1 MESSETRSKAI
12 DLGKALVQEL
22 RREPDVDTLSR
33 WMAHYVAEQIV
44 TAENASGAS
53 KAAAE
58 ERCFRTIL
66 SLWEHRATLPRG
78 HRPFEAFD
86 PILRALAA
94 LDPEERHPY
103 YHRMAPTD
111 QQQDNNEPDSVQ
123 VLVDFILGIDFAA
136 RLLIQ
141 TALNE
146 ATEKATSER
155 TKALLENAIP
165 ASAAGDIVV
174 LNTLL
179 ERARKC
185 RRNAEENN
193 AEARKRIQ
201 ETLDKLDA
209 FRAVCLQCRD
219 IFAEKFKLAEH

>member
-1 MESSETRSKAI
+1 MESSETRTKVI

-33 WMAHYVAEQIV
+33 WMAHYVAKQIV
-44 TAENASGAS
+44 AAENAIGAD

-66 SLWEHRATLPRG
+66 SLWEHRAMLPRG

-94 LDPEERHPY
+94 LDPEERRPY

-111 QQQDNNEPDSVQ
+111 QQQDKNEPDSVQ
-123 VLVDFILGIDFAA
+123 VLIDFILGIDFAA
-136 RLLIQ
+136 RFLIQ

-165 ASAAGDIVV
+165 ASTAGDIVA

-179 ERARKC
+179 ERAGKC
-185 RRNAEENN
+185 RHNVEERD
-193 AEARKRIQ
+193 EGARRKIQ

-209 FRAVCLQCRD
+209 FRAVCIKCRE
-219 IFAEKFKLAEH
+219 IFTEKFKLAEH

>member
-1 MESSETRSKAI
+1 
-12 DLGKALVQEL
+12 
-22 RREPDVDTLSR
+22 
-33 WMAHYVAEQIV
+33 
-44 TAENASGAS
+44 
-53 KAAAE
+53 
-58 ERCFRTIL
+58 
-66 SLWEHRATLPRG
+66 
-78 HRPFEAFD
+78 
-86 PILRALAA
+86 
-94 LDPEERHPY
+94 
-103 YHRMAPTD
+103 MAPTD

-185 RRNAEENN
+185 RRNAE
-193 AEARKRIQ
+193 ARKRIQ

-209 FRAVCLQCRD
+209 FRAVCLECRD
-219 IFAEKFKLAEH
+219 IFAEKFKLAQH